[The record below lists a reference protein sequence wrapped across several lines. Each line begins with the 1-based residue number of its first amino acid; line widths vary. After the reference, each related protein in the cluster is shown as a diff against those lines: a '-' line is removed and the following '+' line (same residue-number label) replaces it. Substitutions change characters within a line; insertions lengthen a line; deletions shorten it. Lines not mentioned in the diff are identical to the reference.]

1 MPKTVLLVDDDPFFQ
16 AVIRDG
22 LGAAGYAVAMA
33 GNGLEALETVRES
46 PPDFILLDLIMPK
59 LDGTRTCKILKGHPQ
74 HRSIPVVILTGLGSE
89 GLKALDGLGAE
100 AAVAKRQ
107 AGPTLQEILKTLKLL
122 ESARR
127 EPRPAA
133 DPALHRPE
141 RRIVSELLAER
152 RHTQTLLA
160 MLGEG
165 VVELDDGGRVV
176 YGNAAALAMLG
187 RTEDAI
193 LGGPGAELL
202 GAANAPAL
210 ERGLREV
217 LAEGEGSTVRLD
229 LPHGDKTIGVTLTA
243 LPRPEGSPGA
253 LLVLRDLTNL
263 ARQAR
268 CLQALAAVDQNIL
281 DKADLGAVLRRI
293 VTQTAELLGAERC
306 GLYRLER
313 TSDQL
318 RFRCIQGL
326 GLSER
331 YARNLFLAPGQGAV
345 GKAVEERRAVYTSDL
360 LRDPALSIPA
370 DMRALLQEEGIGA
383 VLAAPILLPDEA
395 YGTLTVY
402 RQAGHRFTPEE
413 VELVISLAGSA
424 AIAIENARLFHEE
437 QERRRQLE
445 AVRAVT
451 AELTRELD
459 LTTLVELIHRRAA
472 DLVGATS
479 GAVYLWDEAARALVP
494 RAWHGRG
501 EWMREVQFRLGE
513 ALTGIVAQRREGMA
527 VNDYRVWPHASPL
540 VLERTNAS
548 AMIAEPLLY
557 RDRLLGVITVSDEG
571 TGRRFTELDRE
582 LMALFAAQAAIA
594 IENARLFEATRQREE
609 HLRAL
614 LATNRKIGGL
624 VPLGPLLESIAQE
637 AGRLL
642 GADGAGFR
650 LIEGDE
656 LVLAGVWG
664 EAREGMR
671 RPRLRRDESLSGWVV
686 TTGQL
691 LVVADVQDD
700 PRFIEEHREE
710 ARRLGHRAFL
720 GVPLKVGERVT
731 GVLQFRA
738 KGQRQFT
745 DKDVQLATAFADQ
758 AAIAIENARLFGEAS
773 RAKTEW
779 ENTFDSI
786 ADLVA
791 VLDLDG
797 RVMRANRALLG
808 RVGRSP
814 EDVLHRT
821 CAEIFGDDGAAWG
834 GCPHWRAVCFERPV
848 ALELEDARLGGS
860 YAVSV
865 FPVRDAEGRIMG
877 TVHIARDITEQK
889 AIQAK
894 LSQADKLA
902 SLGTLAAGVA
912 HSINNV
918 LAGIVA
924 RADLL
929 LVSRTEAD
937 TRRSAEV
944 ILQAAMD
951 GAETVRRMREFTRN
965 EPSGAVGFV
974 DVNGA
979 VRDALD
985 LTQARWQ
992 HEAQARGAPIAV
1004 EARLEAVAP
1013 IEGNVGEI
1021 REVLVNLILNAV
1033 DAMPGGGCLRIA
1045 TADRPGVPPVAPG
1058 AGSAAVVEV
1067 RVEDTGVG
1075 MPETVRRRI
1084 FDPFFTTKGVAGTG
1098 LGLSV
1103 SYGLVVKHQ
1112 GEIVARSREGE
1123 GTTFVLTFPA
1133 AAPGDGRG
1141 APPATTSSPRRG
1153 RVLLIEDGSNLRE
1166 AMAEGLVQAG
1176 HQVEVVAGGR
1186 QGIERFRAGA
1196 FDVVLTDLGMPE
1208 VSGLDVARAVKDTD
1222 PSVYVILCT
1231 GWGKLPGAD
1240 VPLRERGVDALL
1252 AKPFRLED
1260 VDRAIR
1266 LGLEARAAV
1275 TVY

>member
-1 MPKTVLLVDDDPFFQ
+1 MPKTVLLVDDDPLFQ

-22 LGAAGYAVAMA
+22 LGAAGYAVAVA
-33 GNGLEALETVRES
+33 GNGLEAVEMVRES

-89 GLKALDGLGAE
+89 GLRALDGLGAE

-122 ESARR
+122 ESARP

-133 DPALHRPE
+133 DPALHPPE

-160 MLGEG
+160 TLGEG

-176 YGNAAALAMLG
+176 YGNAAALAMLD

-210 ERGLREV
+210 DRGLQEV
-217 LAEGEGSTVRLD
+217 LTGGEGRTVRLH
-229 LPHGDKTIGVTLTA
+229 LPHGEKTIGVTLTA

-253 LLVLRDLTNL
+253 LLVLRDLTSL

-268 CLQALAAVDQNIL
+268 GLQALAAVDQHIL
-281 DKADLGAVLRRI
+281 GKADLGAVLRRI
-293 VTQTAELLGAERC
+293 VTRTVELLGVERC
-306 GLYRLER
+306 GLFRLEQAG
-313 TSDQL
+313 DEV
-318 RFRCIQGL
+318 RFRCVQGV

-331 YARNLFLAPGQGAV
+331 YAQGFRLAPGQGAV
-345 GKAVEERRAVYTSDL
+345 GKAVAERRAVYTSDL
-360 LRDPALSIPA
+360 LRDPALCLPA
-370 DMRALLQEEGIGA
+370 EVRTLLQEEGIEA

-395 YGTLTVY
+395 YGALTVF
-402 RQAGHRFTPEE
+402 RPAGYRFTPEE

-459 LTTLVELIHRRAA
+459 LTTLLELIHRRAA

-479 GAVYLWDEAARALVP
+479 GAVYLWDEAARALIP

-501 EWMREVQFRLGE
+501 EWMQEVQFRLGE

-548 AMIAEPLLY
+548 AMISEPLLY
-557 RDRLLGVITVSDEG
+557 RDRLLGVITLNNQGGS
-571 TGRRFTELDRE
+571 RPFTAQDRE
-582 LMALFAAQAAIA
+582 VL
-594 IENARLFEATRQREE
+594 
-609 HLRAL
+609 AL
-614 LATNRKIGGL
+614 LAG
-624 VPLGPLLESIAQE
+624 
-637 AGRLL
+637 
-642 GADGAGFR
+642 
-650 LIEGDE
+650 
-656 LVLAGVWG
+656 
-664 EAREGMR
+664 
-671 RPRLRRDESLSGWVV
+671 
-686 TTGQL
+686 
-691 LVVADVQDD
+691 
-700 PRFIEEHREE
+700 
-710 ARRLGHRAFL
+710 
-720 GVPLKVGERVT
+720 
-731 GVLQFRA
+731 
-738 KGQRQFT
+738 
-745 DKDVQLATAFADQ
+745 Q
-758 AAIAIENARLFGEAS
+758 AALAIENARLFGEVS

-797 RVMRANRALLG
+797 RVVRANRALLG

-814 EDVLHRT
+814 EEVLHRT

-834 GCPHWRAVCFERPV
+834 GCPHWRAVCFEGPV

-865 FPVRDAEGRIMG
+865 FPVRDAEGRILG

-965 EPSGAVGFV
+965 EPSGAVGLV
-974 DVNGA
+974 DVNAA

-985 LTQARWQ
+985 LTQARWR
-992 HEAQARGAPIAV
+992 HEAQARGAPITV
-1004 EARLEAVAP
+1004 EARLDAAAP

-1075 MPETVRRRI
+1075 MPEAVRRRI

-1133 AAPGDGRG
+1133 AAPGDGVG

-1186 QGIERFRAGA
+1186 QGIERFRAGT

-1222 PSVYVILCT
+1222 ASVYVILCT
-1231 GWGKLPGAD
+1231 GWGKVPGAD

-1252 AKPFRLED
+1252 AKPFRLDD